1 MNIETIDDILNELAD
16 KLYVYG
22 CCKAAANGKDEC
34 NEKDSCCCRV
44 GFMMEYKDRIKKA
57 FENEKKLE
65 AAGLS

>member
-34 NEKDSCCCRV
+34 NEKDSCCCR
-44 GFMMEYKDRIKKA
+44 ESRITIMNSVIHP
-57 FENEKKLE
+57 NE
-65 AAGLS
+65 